1 MAYAALSSL
10 AQTTHRILNHDQYLI
25 SHDEKQQITLLCEK
39 VIFLREALHKFP
51 MQASSLEAR
60 IRRSANQAED
70 MIEHFMYD
78 QIRDQYSST
87 TNNPH
92 HLHHDLEKAMKKINS
107 ISREAVNFTAEDS
120 AALGDSTT
128 VRASSSMQLAGGVTV
143 GLDED
148 LLKIADSLTGGSSSC
163 QIIPIVGM
171 AGIGKTTLAQKVY
184 NHPLITETFKIRA
197 WVTVSQDHKPQNIF
211 SDLLACFKE
220 GGIERHGQSNE
231 SMDEKVHKILKGR
244 KYLIVLDDM
253 WSRNAWDV
261 ARNAFPEDCNGS
273 RIVITTRLVDL
284 ASYSS
289 SSHLHQ
295 MHFMDE
301 DQSWNLLK
309 QKVYCPPDREAI
321 GMEIARKCGGLP
333 LAIVLVA
340 GMLSTETIEFSWYQL
355 VEKLGSSLELEKIIS
370 LSYTNLPHH
379 LRSCF
384 LYMAAFP
391 EDYEIRVS
399 KLIKLW
405 IAEGFVEPRAGRSL
419 EDGAIEYLEDLV
431 KRSLVLVKK
440 RKSDGKIK
448 SCGLHDMVR
457 EICRRRAKKENI
469 QHRLSIA
476 HPDLI
481 LLARTYGSTLRSVI
495 CFRLIT
501 ASSLDNALRVFRL
514 LRVLDVVDDYN
525 EHPLPAQVFD
535 LFHLRYLA
543 FACPNEIP
551 AAISRLRNL
560 RTLIICPRNRFGRY
574 SEDVVYLPLEI
585 WTMPLLTH
593 LVSFYSPLLDPE
605 GVASPLNR
613 LLELSVGRRF
623 VCTKE
628 ITEIIP
634 NVRKLGITYFGS
646 KLREN
651 YQLQNLVFLHHLEKL
666 KLVMKKGC
674 VIPRKIWPVFPESLR
689 KLTLNG
695 WRFPWKYMETIG
707 YLPNL
712 QVLKLRNG
720 ACRGRTWETKEDQF
734 PSLEFLE
741 IHKSNLKKWVT
752 EESHFPRLKQLVL
765 YYCSRLSKIPNDIGD
780 IPTLELIQV
789 DDVNKSLV
797 QCVKRIQEEQR
808 DNGNYALEVHCTH
821 RLGSNSMAANMS
833 GEKVIKTLKKI
844 NAIKA
849 INVGMATMW
858 DSQTVEKLNAVK
870 NILMAGR
877 GGQGGQGS

>member
-10 AQTTHRILNHDQYLI
+10 AQTTHRILNHHQYLI
-25 SHDEKQQITLLCEK
+25 SHDEKHQITLLREK

-60 IRRSANQAED
+60 IRGSANQAED
-70 MIEHFMYD
+70 MIEHFMYN
-78 QIRDQYSST
+78 QIWNHYYST

-92 HLHHDLEKAMKKINS
+92 HLHHDLEKAMEEINS
-107 ISREAVNFTAEDS
+107 ISREAADFTTEDS

-184 NHPLITETFKIRA
+184 HHPLITETFMIRG
-197 WVTVSQDHKPQNIF
+197 WVTVSQDYKPQNIF

-244 KYLIVLDDM
+244 KFLIVLDDM
-253 WSRNAWDV
+253 WSRNAWDD

-273 RIVITTRLVDL
+273 RIVITTRLADV
-284 ASYSS
+284 ASYS

-295 MHFMDE
+295 MRFMDQ
-301 DQSWNLLK
+301 DQSWDLLK
-309 QKVYCPPDREAI
+309 KKVYCPPDLEEI
-321 GMEIARKCGGLP
+321 GMEIARRCGGLP

-340 GMLSTETIEFSWYQL
+340 GMLSETNEFSWKQ
-355 VEKLGSSLELEKIIS
+355 VAEKVGSAGELEKIIS

-384 LYMAAFP
+384 LYMGAFP
-391 EDYEIRVS
+391 EDYEIRTS

-405 IAEGFVEPRAGRSL
+405 IAEGFVEV
-419 EDGAIEYLEDLV
+419 EEEAIECLEDLV

-440 RKSDGKIK
+440 RKPDGKIK
-448 SCGLHDMVR
+448 SSGLHDMVR
-457 EICRRRAKKENI
+457 EICRRRGEEENI
-469 QHRLSIA
+469 QHRVSMA
-476 HPDLI
+476 QPDLI
-481 LLARTYGSTLRSVI
+481 LLARTYGSTLRSIV
-495 CFRLIT
+495 CSRLIS
-501 ASSLDNALRVFRL
+501 ASWLGALGVFKL
-514 LRVLDVVDDYN
+514 LRVLDVVDVNQY
-525 EHPLPAQVFD
+525 PLPAQVFD

-551 AAISRLRNL
+551 AAIFRLQNL
-560 RTLIICPRNRFGRY
+560 RTLIICPRNRFRRY
-574 SEDVVYLPLEI
+574 SDDVIYLPLEI
-585 WTMPLLTH
+585 WRMPLLTH
-593 LVSFYSPLLDPE
+593 IVSFYSPLPDPE

-623 VCTKE
+623 ICTKE
-628 ITEIIP
+628 ITEMIP
-634 NVRKLGITYFGS
+634 NVRKLGITYFGG
-646 KLREN
+646 KFREN
-651 YQLQNLVFLHHLEKL
+651 YQLHNLVFLHHLEKL
-666 KLVMKKGC
+666 KLVMEDGY
-674 VIPRKIWPVFPESLR
+674 VIPRNVWPVFPESLR

-707 YLPNL
+707 SLPNL

-720 ACRGRTWETKEDQF
+720 ACKGRTWETKEDQF

-741 IHKSNLKKWVT
+741 IDKCNLKKWVT
-752 EESHFPRLKQLVL
+752 EGSHFPRLKRLVL
-765 YYCSRLSKIPNDIGD
+765 FDCSRLSNIPNDIGD
-780 IPTLELIQV
+780 IPTLELINV
-789 DDVNKSLV
+789 DYANKSLV
-797 QCVKRIQEEQR
+797 ECVKRIQDEQR
-808 DNGNYALEVHCTH
+808 DYENYVLQVHCMH
-821 RLGSNSMAANMS
+821 RPNWKMAREAVMTAATIS
-833 GEKVIKTLKKI
+833 
-844 NAIKA
+844 
-849 INVGMATMW
+849 VGVCTI
-858 DSQTVEKLNAVK
+858 V
-870 NILMAGR
+870 
-877 GGQGGQGS
+877 